1 MVAHALMMADH
12 FSLLGKE
19 KVEKMDKEL
28 LKETFRAYKKASGVK
43 YAITNPD
50 SLGDCQSCVNYALSK
65 KYGEDSKGI
74 WAKHWTR
81 GMNGDG
87 DLADT
92 DCVYIAHDI
101 TEELA
106 DTFYEVFGKAYNI
119 FPSAYDP
126 YTCFHLYEKDK
137 AVFKVSRTMS
147 KEWSAWGREESS
159 YQIVVGR
166 DRLYKLINKNAESLK
181 DEDCGIKS
189 FSVERIF

>member
-12 FSLLGKE
+12 YRILGKE

-126 YTCFHLYEKDK
+126 YTCFHLYEKDTP
-137 AVFKVSRTMS
+137 VYEVSYNDTWGGKVVRRSNLFTDRNAAINWMERLFSTY
-147 KEWSAWGREESS
+147 EGEN
-159 YQIVVGR
+159 R
-166 DRLYKLINKNAESLK
+166 DICLK
-181 DEDCGIKS
+181 RM
-189 FSVERIF
+189 F